1 MKILVSDDHWV
12 IRAGLKHL
20 LNTVKGTVVLEAGDF
35 PATIQAL
42 KDNPDTNLVILDL
55 LMPGNTPFAGLQEV
69 RRQLSTVPIIIFSI
83 LESRDDVLRTI
94 DLGAMGYVS
103 KSTPGPEILEIIKR
117 VMAGEIWLPKNL
129 LTQPTGEGAM
139 QDATTY
145 EAQSRHAHSI
155 EDLTGRQRE
164 VFELLAQGKSNRQ
177 IANDLG
183 VSEHTVR
190 VHMTA
195 ILRALGVENRT
206 QAAVLAAGYAV
217 TASRGGMA
225 RRG

>member
-1 MKILVSDDHWV
+1 MKVLISDDHWV

-20 LNTVKGTVVLEAGDF
+20 LSSLDGVEILEAADF
-35 PATIQAL
+35 PETTKAL
-42 KDNPDTNLVILDL
+42 RDNPDINLVILDL
-55 LMPGNTPFAGLQEV
+55 LMPGNTPFAGLQEA
-69 RRQLSTVPIIIFSI
+69 RKQLSTVPIIIFSV

-103 KSTPGPEILEIIKR
+103 KSTSGSDLLDIISR
-117 VMAGEIWLPKNL
+117 VMAGEIWVPKDL
-129 LTQPTGEGAM
+129 LAQPAANGAM
-139 QDATTY
+139 QDSTAY

-164 VFELLAQGKSNRQ
+164 VFQLLSQGKSNRQ
-177 IANDLG
+177 IAGDLG

-195 ILRALGVENRT
+195 ILRSLGVENRT
-206 QAAVLAAGYAV
+206 QAAVLAAGYTISV
-217 TASRGGMA
+217 NRSPRS